1 MTFAAVLLASL
12 ALAVRGAAP
21 SPARPKTVTCAF
33 SHPSYSGYCRET
45 KEVPKGGTPERV
57 CQDILKCLNDVR
69 CIETFCDA
77 TTIRGGWKLESVTVE
92 GGEK

>member
-1 MTFAAVLLASL
+1 MTFAALLLAL
-12 ALAVRGAAP
+12 ALAVRGAATP
-21 SPARPKTVTCAF
+21 SAARPKTVTCAF

-57 CQDILKCLNDVR
+57 CEDILKCLNDVR
-69 CIETFCDA
+69 CIETFCQA
-77 TTIRGGWKLESVTVE
+77 TTIRGGWRLESVTVE